1 MSMRR
6 PPLLLFAILMGPV
19 TGSLTVSDYDGRSTW
34 STVDSSGVQWI
45 HWSFDVPV
53 QTAPDWLGEDTP
65 WWERTNKDLDR
76 NGIHDSIENDR
87 CAGMV

>member
-6 PPLLLFAILMGPV
+6 PLALLLFAILMGPV

-45 HWSFDVPV
+45 HSGQTFDVPV
-53 QTAPDWLGEDTP
+53 QTAPDWVGEDTP
-65 WWERTNKDLDR
+65 WWERTNKDLDLSL
-76 NGIHDSIENDR
+76 IHI
-87 CAGMV
+87 